1 MKVTHAHII
10 TIGDEI
16 LYGQIVDTNSQWI
29 GIELGKI
36 GVKVVKKTSVG
47 DTEKEI
53 LYCLGEAEKNSSIII
68 ITGGLGPTP
77 DDITRNCLAKYF
89 DCELTINDEALSDLL
104 RLYNKYGKKPTE
116 KNRRQAMLPS
126 CCSAISNSL
135 GTASGMWFDR
145 RGKVFISLPG
155 VPYEMKLMM
164 TSHVIPK
171 LKKRF
176 SLPFISHVNINTA
189 GLAETTLAK
198 KLEKFQ
204 RALPKHISLAFLP
217 RLGEVRLRLT
227 AMGESKLDLK
237 NNLNS
242 QVKKLESILDNCI
255 YSYDEVSIEMKVGNI
270 LRSKKMTLAVAES
283 CTGGYLSHLIT
294 TVPGSSDYFLGS
306 IIPYSYDVK
315 MRQLGVKPETLEKYG
330 AVSEP
335 TIIEMANIVRAKFNT
350 DIGVASSGIAGPGGA
365 TADKAVGMIWIAYSD
380 KFRTVTKKLQLS
392 DDRLIN
398 IQWASRA
405 LLNLI
410 RISLPIKARK

>member
-104 RLYNKYGKKPTE
+104 RLYDKYGKKPTE